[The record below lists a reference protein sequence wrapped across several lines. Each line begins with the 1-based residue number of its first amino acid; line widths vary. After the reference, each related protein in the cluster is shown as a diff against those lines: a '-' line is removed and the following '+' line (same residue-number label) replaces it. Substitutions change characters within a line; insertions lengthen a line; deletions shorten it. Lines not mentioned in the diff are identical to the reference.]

1 MAMTK
6 YACDDSGNDISIM
19 SRTILI
25 CDARIKV
32 VFHVAGDVVATA
44 VIVVIVVVVAVAVA
58 AVGVALAITVAAAGG
73 HRQQQP

>member
-25 CDARIKV
+25 CDARTKA
-32 VFHVAGDVVATA
+32 VFHVAVDVVVTA
-44 VIVVIVVVVAVAVA
+44 VIVAVVAVAVA
-58 AVGVALAITVAAAGG
+58 AVGVALAVTVAAAGG